1 MQAVTAVT
9 EPQVRL
15 SESQAPVMVQTERA
29 QQLQKPAT
37 FDPAQTGAQAVIDVT
52 GQQAQLVQNQ
62 MPAIKQTNVPF
73 LAEGGIVSQPTLALI
88 GEGQE
93 SEAVM
98 PLSKLEAFVN
108 QPEINQ
114 PANQTQTESIVV
126 NFNPVIN
133 LQGERG
139 QSSQDPYAEVK
150 RALSEGATNL
160 RRELLELLRREGR
173 LSYD

>member
-1 MQAVTAVT
+1 MEVAG
-9 EPQVRL
+9 PQVRL
-15 SESQAPVMVQTERA
+15 SETQAPVMVQTERA
-29 QQLQKPAT
+29 QQLQRPAT
-37 FDPAQTGAQAVIDVT
+37 FDPAQTGVQNVISVT

-62 MPAIKQTNVPF
+62 TPVIEQTNVPF

-93 SEAVM
+93 SEVVM

-114 PANQTQTESIVV
+114 PANQNQTQSIVI

-133 LQGERG
+133 LQGNSG
-139 QSSQDPYAEVK
+139 QSGQQDPYAEVK